1 MKLFIALL
9 IASIL
14 VIGAGQS
21 AYAGGG
27 SSGGSG
33 NQPPHGNKDR

>member
-1 MKLFIALL
+1 MKIFIALL

-14 VIGAGQS
+14 VVGAAQT

-27 SSGGSG
+27 SAGGSG
-33 NQPPHGNKDR
+33 NRPPHGNVDR

>member
-9 IASIL
+9 IASVL

-33 NQPPHGNKDR
+33 DQPPHGTGR